1 MLKHKKSVSFLF
13 VVSALSILIF
23 HKQNMGTAG
32 NRVGVYSW

>member
-1 MLKHKKSVSFLF
+1 MLKHKKSVSFLYRCF
-13 VVSALSILIF
+13 STFNIF